1 MNLALGPK
9 QYAIIGLALITAV
22 IHLFLGIQYNDMLF
36 LLNGIG
42 YIGLVGMLYLPL
54 AFLAGYRGYV
64 RWALVGYA
72 ALTVILYFVMQDAP
86 FASAFGLFTK
96 AVEVVLIGLL
106 VWTGSE

>member
-9 QYAIIGLALITAV
+9 QYGIIGLALVTAV
-22 IHLFLGIQYNDMLF
+22 IHLYLGIEYGYTLF

-64 RWALVGYA
+64 RWALIGYT
-72 ALTVILYFVMQDAP
+72 ALTVILYFVMDPAP

-96 AVEVVLIGLL
+96 AVEVALIVLLL
-106 VWTGSE
+106 IDRP